1 MSRTTGRG
9 ADGSA
14 GRPDAATTGSP
25 IHDLRLVKLR
35 KEFTSQDDPNTRVVA
50 VDDVDLELARGQLVT
65 LLGPSGCGKTT
76 LLRMIAG
83 FEEPTSGDVYFGDRR
98 MNEVAP
104 NARDATMVFQSY
116 AIFPHLNVYD
126 NIAFGLR
133 LKGMPRDEMR
143 ARVDR
148 VVEQVGLTG
157 MTQRPPSQL
166 SGGQQQRVALARCLV
181 MEPRMLLF
189 DEPLSNLD
197 AKLREQMRIEIREL
211 QQRLGITSVYVTH
224 DQVEAMSI
232 SDVVVV
238 MDKGRVAQ
246 VGSPVEV
253 YARPVDRFV
262 ADFIGKANFLEAT
275 ALGAHAI
282 EVAGARL
289 EVPNG
294 VPHATGTRVTA
305 VIRPEALTIERGEG
319 VAAPL
324 RGVVERASFLGQLAE
339 IVVRAPGDV
348 PWMVDVPNAAEVGM
362 PAVGETV
369 GLVPSPRSLHVLP
382 R

>member
-1 MSRTTGRG
+1 MTTNG
-9 ADGSA
+9 APGTL
-14 GRPDAATTGSP
+14 ATD
-25 IHDLRLVKLR
+25 DLRLVGLR
-35 KEFTSQDDPNTRVVA
+35 KEFVSQDDPNSVVVA
-50 VDDVDLELARGQLVT
+50 VDDVDLAIPKGYLVT

-83 FEEPTSGDVYFGDRR
+83 FEEPTRGDIFFGDRR
-98 MNEVAP
+98 MNQVAP

-133 LKGMPRDEMR
+133 LKGMARADIR

-197 AKLREQMRIEIREL
+197 AKLRENMRIEIREL

-238 MDKGRVAQ
+238 MDRGRVAQ

-253 YARPVDRFV
+253 YARPADRFV
-262 ADFIGKANFLEAT
+262 ADFIGKANFVEAVAVDART
-275 ALGAHAI
+275 I
-282 EVAGARL
+282 EVDGARL
-289 EVPNG
+289 DVHGG
-294 VPHATGTRVTA
+294 VPHRAGSRVTA
-305 VIRPEALTIERGEG
+305 VMRPEALTIERGAD
-319 VAAPL
+319 VRAPL

-339 IVVRAPGDV
+339 VVVRAAGDAR
-348 PWMVDVPNAAEVGM
+348 WLVDVPNPAEVGM
-362 PAVGETV
+362 PEVGETV
-369 GLVPSPRSLHVLP
+369 GLRPSPRSLHVLP

>member
-1 MSRTTGRG
+1 VNPPTPT
-9 ADGSA
+9 
-14 GRPDAATTGSP
+14 PATV
-25 IHDLRLVKLR
+25 DLRLVKLR
-35 KEFTSQDDPNTRVVA
+35 KEFTSQDDPHTIVVA
-50 VDDVDLELARGQLVT
+50 VDDVDLELPKGQLVT

-83 FEEPTSGDVYFGDRR
+83 FEEPTRGDIYFGSQR
-98 MNEVAP
+98 MNQVAP

-133 LKGMPRDEMR
+133 LKGLTR
-143 ARVDR
+143 AAIRERVDR
-148 VVEQVGLTG
+148 VVGLTG
-157 MTQRPPSQL
+157 LSGMTGRPPSQL

-197 AKLREQMRIEIREL
+197 AKLREQMRLEIREL

-238 MDKGRVAQ
+238 MNEGRVAQ
-246 VGSPVEV
+246 VGTPVEV
-253 YARPVDRFV
+253 YARPADRFV
-262 ADFIGKANFLEAT
+262 ADFIGKANFLEAQ
-275 ALGAHAI
+275 AVDDRRIAVDGAELA
-282 EVAGARL
+282 
-289 EVPNG
+289 VPNG
-294 VPHATGTRVTA
+294 VPHPAGTAVTA
-305 VIRPEALTIERGEG
+305 VIRPEALALERGA
-319 VAAPL
+319 VLMAPL
-324 RGVVERASFLGQLAE
+324 RGVVERSTFLGHLAE
-339 IVVRAPGDV
+339 VSVRAPGDNL
-348 PWMVDVPNAAEVGM
+348 WLVDVPNAAEVGM
-362 PAVGETV
+362 PAVGEEV
-369 GLVPSPRSLHVLP
+369 GLTPSPRSLHVLP